1 VSTPKTLVART
12 PEGFRVV
19 GPSAQPGGGGVSRDF
34 SVNEAQAYLTS
45 EPELVLRTSA
55 LAPGAG
61 GYNGGGVG
69 NKAIW
74 GVWGLDGLPIA
85 QFLSAELVWTN
96 VVGPAGINYIP
107 AEPTTVATP
116 YLNFLV
122 DFDPLGA
129 GDIRVCVICTDQLNP
144 AINNAVGTQANNG
157 SNELTYSWDGNTQD
171 VLIVGAPPAA
181 VPGGVAPNVSVGPGW
196 FENSYTWQ
204 ALVAANPSAVLV
216 DAYSGDGGLPA
227 GAITPAFMVISGDSN
242 AQIKQG
248 KRILSLD
255 ANGIDGLA

>member
-1 VSTPKTLVART
+1 LC
-12 PEGFRVV
+12 
-19 GPSAQPGGGGVSRDF
+19 RDF
-34 SVNEAQAYLTS
+34 SVNEAQAYLKPA
-45 EPELVLRTSA
+45 PELILRTSA

-61 GYNGGGVG
+61 GFNGGGVG
-69 NKAIW
+69 NKSIW
-74 GVWGLDGLPIA
+74 GVWGLNGLPIA
-85 QFLSAELVWTN
+85 QFLSAQFVWTN
-96 VVGPAGINYIP
+96 IVGPAGINYIP

-116 YLNFLV
+116 YINFLV

-144 AINNAVGTQANNG
+144 AINNAVGTQVNNG

-171 VLIVGAPPAA
+171 VLIVGSPPTA

-196 FENSYTWQ
+196 FNNSYNWQ
-204 ALVAANPSAVLV
+204 ALVAANPDAVLV

-227 GAITPAFMVISGDSN
+227 GAVTPAFMLISGDSG

-248 KRILSLD
+248 KLIRSLD